1 MCEEGQSDGGTE
13 ANQVGL
19 GGAVYILIGEVSG
32 KDSDGAGGETGDR
45 WWVSERWVGVLGL
58 PRVLA
63 GSGVDGESLGRGG
76 RGKGQRGGRNLGRG
90 QKETSGKMYQMCM
103 QDVAF

>member
-45 WWVSERWVGVLGL
+45 RSVSERWVGIVGL

-63 GSGVDGESLGRGG
+63 GARGG
-76 RGKGQRGGRNLGRG
+76 RVWERVAEGRDGVENGIWGRG
-90 QKETSGKMYQMCM
+90 RRRL
-103 QDVAF
+103 